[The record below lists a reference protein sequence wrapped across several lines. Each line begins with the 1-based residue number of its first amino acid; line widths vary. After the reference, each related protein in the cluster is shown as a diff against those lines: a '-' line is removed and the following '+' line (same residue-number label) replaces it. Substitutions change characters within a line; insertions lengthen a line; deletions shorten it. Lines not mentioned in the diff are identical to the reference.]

1 MDGLADAHLLAFQ
14 VSPMN
19 LTTEQ
24 LLTIAREYWRPDR
37 YQHLTQQPSPE
48 DDKREARWEEAL
60 QKVDRWHAFLND
72 LSQALP
78 GFTIGDGTA
87 TPDACFRCVAY
98 PVKGRPLPPFD
109 WVVVG
114 CISILAP
121 IYMVYG
127 IEFERAGKERLGAKV
142 SFEPLPPQ
150 MRQPTDVFARKIEE
164 TFGVG
169 ALPREVAEI
178 PVPLVVEWKEPPE
191 TRLFHALFSN
201 QPESVP

>member
-1 MDGLADAHLLAFQ
+1 M
-14 VSPMN
+14 SPM
-19 LTTEQ
+19 TPTPEE

-37 YQHLTQQPSPE
+37 YQHVTQEPSPE

-98 PVKGRPLPPFD
+98 PVQGRPLPPFD

-121 IYMVYG
+121 IYMVYA

-142 SFEPLPPQ
+142 RFEPLPPQ
-150 MRQPTDVFARKIEE
+150 MRQPADIFARKIEE
-164 TFGVG
+164 TFGAS

>member
-1 MDGLADAHLLAFQ
+1 
-14 VSPMN
+14 MN

-24 LLTIAREYWRPDR
+24 LLSIAREYWRSDR
-37 YQHLTQQPSPE
+37 YQHLTQEMSPE
-48 DDKREARWEEAL
+48 AYKLEARWEEAL
-60 QKVDRWHAFLND
+60 QKVDQWHAFLTD
-72 LSQALP
+72 LKQALP
-78 GFTIGDGTA
+78 DFTIGDGTA

-98 PVKGRPLPPFD
+98 PVKGRPLPPSD

-127 IEFERAGKERLGAKV
+127 IEFEGGSKKRLSSKV

-150 MRQPTDVFARKIEE
+150 MKHPAEVLARKIEE
-164 TFGVG
+164 TFGVS
-169 ALPREVAEI
+169 ALPREVAEL

-191 TRLFHALFSN
+191 TMLFHALFSN
-201 QPESVP
+201 QPENVP

>member
-1 MDGLADAHLLAFQ
+1 MD
-14 VSPMN
+14 
-19 LTTEQ
+19 LTAEQ
-24 LLTIAREYWRPDR
+24 LLSIARNYWRSDR
-37 YQHLTQQPSPE
+37 YHHLTQEMSPE
-48 DDKREARWEEAL
+48 AYRLEERWEQEL
-60 QKVDRWHAFLND
+60 QKVDRWHAFLTE
-72 LSQALP
+72 LKKELP

-121 IYMVYG
+121 LYMIYG
-127 IEFERAGKERLGAKV
+127 IEFERAGKVRLSSKV
-142 SFEPLPPQ
+142 SFEPLPAQ
-150 MRQPTDVFARKIEE
+150 MRHPADVFARKIEA
-164 TFGVG
+164 TFGVR
-169 ALPREVAEI
+169 ALAREIAET

-191 TRLFHALFSN
+191 TTLFHALFSN

>member
-1 MDGLADAHLLAFQ
+1 MSPTSLA
-14 VSPMN
+14 
-19 LTTEQ
+19 TEQ
-24 LLTIAREYWRPDR
+24 LLSIAREYWRTDR
-37 YQHLTQQPSPE
+37 YLHLTQEPSPE
-48 DDKREARWEEAL
+48 DYKREARWEEVL
-60 QKVDRWHAFLND
+60 QKVDRWHAFLTG
-72 LSQALP
+72 LKQALP
-78 GFTIGDGTA
+78 DFTIGDGTA

-127 IEFERAGKERLGAKV
+127 IEFERAGKVRLGSKV
-142 SFEPLPPQ
+142 SFEPLPPP
-150 MRQPTDVFARKIEE
+150 MRHPAEIFARKIEE
-164 TFGVG
+164 AFGVS
-169 ALPREVAEI
+169 ALPREVAEL

-191 TRLFHALFSN
+191 TTLFHALFSN